1 MFGRRATSRP
11 GVERNE
17 LVNLE
22 NYRVYSLLGFDSL
35 TRIRTPYR
43 VVSALTNLPE
53 KWRTEIRLKLAAS
66 FESSLSINKPYI
78 REIDKRGVKKITE
91 QITRKN

>member
-35 TRIRTPYR
+35 AIRTPYR